1 VVCETLNNSSFNE
14 ISIDSPTVA
23 LSPVHKQKPPRKVFL
38 YNKANTEKISENLK
52 TIDLNSL
59 MPDKNPNTD
68 HLWEYF
74 KQKIHDIMNEFI
86 PTKMIN
92 NSKRKLPWINKEI
105 KSLIRK
111 RNKLY

>member
-1 VVCETLNNSSFNE
+1 VGNRIIIALKKNFVRGINFATDQNSN
-14 ISIDSPTVA
+14 I
-23 LSPVHKQKPPRKVFL
+23 
-38 YNKANTEKISENLK
+38 
-52 TIDLNSL
+52 
-59 MPDKNPNTD
+59 D
-68 HLWEYF
+68 HLWEHF